1 MPQTK
6 SQIKNI
12 KIILRNRNNNRKYKL
27 AVKQAIK
34 KYLVSTK
41 DISHNK
47 NQSDIIICKNN
58 LSSVYKKIDKAVN
71 KNVLHKNT
79 ASRKKARLA
88 KLLSQLVL

>member
-12 KIILRNRNNNRKYKL
+12 KIIIRNRNNNRKYKL
-27 AVKQAIK
+27 AIKKAIK

-41 DISHNK
+41 FFLESN
-47 NQSDIIICKNN
+47 NQQNLIVCKNN
-58 LSSVYKKIDKAVN
+58 LSEVFKKIDKAVN

-79 ASRKKARLA
+79 ASRKKSRLA
-88 KLLSQLVL
+88 KLLSEPSL